1 VALTTVSLVIGGR
14 TAATAQARPPRAVA
28 STGLALVL
36 VLAAVA
42 CSSGDDSG
50 DGDSGATS
58 DVATP
63 TTAPLIAAQSTGEQT
78 INPGYRQGVASLP
91 DGGWI
96 FSGTTVL
103 ARTDGALEQAVADT
117 TAVPDELAPEG
128 YNHIGDVDVED
139 GVLYVPLEQPDY
151 QTREQRMACYD
162 PTTLTYEAS
171 QPVEQRHNSF
181 ISVDGD
187 QAYSMEGFSGDQILV
202 YRVGDGC
209 TFEPLEPIQMS
220 ATVQRVQGA
229 DYFDGALWLA
239 TDDAQRGLY
248 RVDLETGLVAPIGAM
263 GHVADEGEG
272 EGIDATSRPR
282 GLLHVVNI
290 VDTLDVRFEH
300 FDVVEGADQR
310 AVVEG

>member
-1 VALTTVSLVIGGR
+1 MALALMG
-14 TAATAQARPPRAVA
+14 AVA
-28 STGLALVL
+28 
-36 VLAAVA
+36 A
-42 CSSGDDSG
+42 CSSGDDEG
-50 DGDSGATS
+50 TDPTDATA
-58 DVATP
+58 DVAPP
-63 TTAPLIAAQSTGEQT
+63 TTVPLVAALSTGEQT
-78 INPGYRQGVASLP
+78 INPGLRQGVASLP

-103 ARTDGALEQAVADT
+103 ARLDADLEQAVADT
-117 TAVPDELAPEG
+117 TAVPDQFLPEG

-151 QTREQRMACYD
+151 QTREQQMACYD
-162 PTTLTYEAS
+162 PTTLTFEAS

-181 ISVDGD
+181 IAVDGD
-187 QAYSMEGFSGDQILV
+187 RGYSMEGFSGDQILV
-202 YRVGDGC
+202 YEVGDGC
-209 TFEPLEPIQMS
+209 TFTPLEPIQMS

-229 DYFDGALWLA
+229 DYYDGALWLA

-248 RVDLETGLVAPIGAM
+248 RVDLETGLVAPIGNM
-263 GHVADEGEG
+263 SHVADEGEG
-272 EGIDATSRPR
+272 QGIDATVRPR

-310 AVVEG
+310 SVVDG

>member
-1 VALTTVSLVIGGR
+1 MGGR
-14 TAATAQARPPRAVA
+14 IGAGLVGALMLVA
-28 STGLALVL
+28 GT
-36 VLAAVA
+36 VA
-42 CSSGDDSG
+42 CSSSDDDSG
-50 DGDSGATS
+50 GGETDASADA
-58 DVATP
+58 APP
-63 TTAPLIAAQSTGEQT
+63 TTAPLVAARSTGEET

-103 ARTDGALEQAVADT
+103 ARTDDALTQAVADT
-117 TAVPDELAPEG
+117 TAVPDEFEPDG
-128 YNHIGDVDVED
+128 YNHIGDVDVEG

-162 PTTLTYEAS
+162 PVTLEYQAS

-187 QAYSMEGFSGDQILV
+187 RAYSMEGFSGDVLLV
-202 YRVGDGC
+202 YEVGDGC
-209 TFEPLEPIQMS
+209 TFTPIEPIQMS

-229 DYFDGALWLA
+229 DYFEGALWLA
-239 TDDAQRGLY
+239 TDDAERGLY
-248 RVDLETGLVAPIGAM
+248 RVDLETGQVAPIGNM
-263 GHVADEGEG
+263 GNVADEGEG
-272 EGIDATSRPR
+272 EGIDATDLPS

-300 FDVVEGADQR
+300 FEVLEGADQR
-310 AVVEG
+310 SVVDG

>member
-1 VALTTVSLVIGGR
+1 MTGGR
-14 TAATAQARPPRAVA
+14 TGVGKRDVAQRAGA
-28 STGLALVL
+28 ALVVAAML
-36 VLAAVA
+36 VGGAAA
-42 CSSGDDSG
+42 CSSSDG
-50 DGDSGATS
+50 DGDGNGDSSGAT
-58 DVATP
+58 APP
-63 TTAPLIAAQSTGEQT
+63 TTAPLVAALSTGEET

-103 ARTDGALEQAVADT
+103 ARTDAALTQAVADT
-117 TAVPDELAPEG
+117 TAVPDEFAPDG

-162 PTTLTYEAS
+162 PVTLTYEAS
-171 QPVEQRHNSF
+171 QAVEQRHNSF

-187 QAYSMEGFSGDQILV
+187 TAYSMEGFSGDQILV
-202 YRVGDGC
+202 YEVGDGC
-209 TFEPLEPIQMS
+209 SFTPLEPIQMS

-248 RVDLETGLVAPIGAM
+248 RVDLATGLVAPIGNM

-272 EGIDATSRPR
+272 EGIDATDLPS

-310 AVVEG
+310 SIVDG